1 MLYRPT
7 NRGFTLIELMIA
19 LVIGLVT
26 LSAALSFATSTYRTF
41 TGSKVR
47 EEVYRNSRYIGMS
60 LERDFQGTGV
70 AIGRTPSFGTL
81 AAWGDTILILQV
93 PFEPNEAPPYD
104 LDPTAGAATDPMP
117 PGGTCG
123 ATCVDLLKDGSGNFE
138 ITAGNLARLQVAGE
152 RRLILVQSVTDN
164 GTTSSL
170 WFTSIPY
177 IMHYN
182 AGLSAGLI
190 LDRNSTFVQ
199 KLHPIIYYRD
209 GTQLY
214 RAQSF
219 NLDGTPDGHLISEGV
234 QSFEVKVVFVD
245 GDEADEANSAD
256 MDDTNDYD
264 DVVGIRIWA
273 TIAADKVNQH
283 VKQGQLFT
291 RNYEWRFA
299 PRNLMYELN
308 R

>member
-1 MLYRPT
+1 MLYRPA

-47 EEVYRNSRYIGMS
+47 EEVYRSARFIGMS
-60 LERDFQGTGV
+60 MERDFQGTGV

-81 AAWGDTILILQV
+81 AAWGDTIMILQV

-123 ATCVDLLKDGSGNFE
+123 ATCVDLLKDVNGNFE
-138 ITAGNLARLQVAGE
+138 ISAGHLARLQVAGE
-152 RRLILVQSVTDN
+152 RRLILVQGVTDN

-170 WFTSIPY
+170 WFTSVPY
-177 IMHYN
+177 IMHYD
-182 AGLSAGLI
+182 AGLSAGLL

-264 DVVGIRIWA
+264 DVVGIRISA
-273 TIAADKVNQH
+273 TVAADRVDPH
-283 VKQGQLFT
+283 VKNGQLFT